1 MKRKSPP
8 DVSYVRR
15 RLALQ
20 LVQKIADRYGIRDGG
35 SGYDGGIQD
44 IAGVTRSVIWAWRTG
59 DVTPSK
65 RLIERLEL
73 VAFGPPQTLF
83 AALYDA
89 YRKDH
94 GIALEV
100 TP

>member
-8 DVSYVRR
+8 DVAYVRCR
-15 RLALQ
+15 IALQ

-35 SGYDGGIQD
+35 SGHDGGIQE
-44 IAGVTRSVIWAWRTG
+44 IAGVNRSVIWAWRSG

-65 RLIERLEL
+65 RLIERLER

-83 AALYDA
+83 AVLHDA
-89 YRKDH
+89 YRREH
-94 GIALEV
+94 SAQEV
-100 TP
+100 TL